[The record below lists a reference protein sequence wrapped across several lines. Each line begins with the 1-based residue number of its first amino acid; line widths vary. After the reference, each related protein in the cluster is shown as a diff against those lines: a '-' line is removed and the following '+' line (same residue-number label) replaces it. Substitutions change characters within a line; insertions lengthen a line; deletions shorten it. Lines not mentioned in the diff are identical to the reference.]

1 MATTKNL
8 TIAVG
13 IKGATKLQTQL
24 KTIKNGFKHIE
35 KSIFSLKKSVF
46 NLKSAFIGLA
56 GTASLGLISKNV
68 IKTSDEFK
76 RYQMTL
82 QALMG
87 NQKKAN
93 KEWQILLKFA
103 EQTPYTIT
111 DVMQSYKTMVAY
123 GLNPSVQMMRALGD
137 TGAALGKD
145 VLPRL
150 AYALGQV
157 GAASKI
163 RMQDL
168 LQLQN
173 AGINTGKALKES
185 FGTAD
190 LQQLNQKVAQGVI
203 SMQQVVQAFVKYM
216 QKHFGGTMQ
225 KQMNTL
231 SGQFEILK
239 SYWQEFE
246 NAIMSS
252 GLYSFLVN
260 QMKRINAW
268 IEKLKKSGKFK
279 EWANKVAET
288 VAHLSGKILITVGKT
303 IKAFKS
309 IYDWVKSHK
318 TIFEIGLFGLLLL
331 GSRGKVL
338 ALTALA
344 AMNSEKIKAFLTH
357 SKNALEE
364 YEQVTSRSFMEN
376 VQAMYNSKMGANSG
390 LPEIPKY
397 YHGVRVSIEKT
408 NEHIKQNTQDTL
420 SVIANAFI
428 TTGKQ
433 LDNFK
438 AKLKST
444 KISSSLNT
452 TDSSGSNK
460 QPQATQPVSAVT
472 LNQIKSEEHL
482 QKALFRIRKKVESE
496 EKASREKKLQ
506 ATKQVEDAILQIES
520 SPFAYFKEKLQEQVA
535 QFKKAGVS
543 QILLEEYKT
552 AKLKEY
558 LNQIHNSTNKT
569 TTMMQQM
576 WIEASRNMADAFG
589 DFFVDAVSGKLK
601 SLGDYIVDFLNTVR
615 DAMAQALGAKVGGMV
630 MGQLGSLFGGTVSSG
645 LGSMSS
651 SPVLSLGAV
660 MASANGNIL
669 KGGFQAF
676 ASGGIVTKPTLGLV
690 GEGRYNEAVVPLP
703 DGRSIPVKGGAP
715 NVEINVINKGQ
726 PVDATKGQVR
736 FNGKKWV
743 IDVVLNAIQTEP
755 NFRNAIRSV

>member
-1 MATTKNL
+1 MATTKRL
-8 TIAVG
+8 SIIVG
-13 IKGATKLQTQL
+13 IKGNARLQAQL
-24 KTIKNGFKHIE
+24 KSIKRGFDRIE
-35 KSIFSLKKSVF
+35 KSVFSLKKSVF
-46 NLKSAFIGLA
+46 NLKNAFIGLA
-56 GTASLGLISKNV
+56 GTAGLGLIAKSV

-82 QALMG
+82 QALIG
-87 NQKKAN
+87 NQQKAN

-123 GLNPSVQMMRALGD
+123 GLNPSIQMMRALGD

-150 AYALGQV
+150 AYALGQI

-173 AGINTGKALKES
+173 AGINTSEALKEA

-190 LQQLNQKVAQGVI
+190 LQQLNQKVEQGVI

-252 GLYSFLVN
+252 GLYDFLVN

-268 IEKLKKSGKFK
+268 IERLKKSGKFK
-279 EWANKVAET
+279 EWADKIAET
-288 VAHLSGKILITVGKT
+288 VAHLSGKILVTVGKS

-309 IYDWVKSHK
+309 IYDWIKSHK
-318 TIFEIGLFGLLLL
+318 TVFEIGLIGLILF

-357 SKNALEE
+357 SKNVLEE
-364 YEQVTSRSFMEN
+364 YEAGYKQVTSRSFMEN
-376 VQAMYNSKMGANSG
+376 VQAMYNAKMGVNSG
-390 LPEIPKY
+390 LSGAPEY
-397 YHGVRVSIEKT
+397 YRGIGISIEKV
-408 NEHIKQNTQDTL
+408 NEQIKQNTQDTL
-420 SVIANAFI
+420 SVIANSFI
-428 TTGKQ
+428 SAGKQ

-444 KISSSLNT
+444 KAYPLLNITDTTGSL
-452 TDSSGSNK
+452 GSKK
-460 QPQATQPVSAVT
+460 QPQATQPISAVA
-472 LNQIKSEEHL
+472 LNQIKQRL
-482 QKALFRIRKKVESE
+482 QLERQINDEIIRI
-496 EKASREKKLQ
+496 
-506 ATKQVEDAILQIES
+506 EDG
-520 SPFAYFKEKLQEQVA
+520 PFAYFKQKLKEKIQYLKQHN
-535 QFKKAGVS
+535 VS
-543 QILLEEYKT
+543 EELIEKYKT
-552 AKLKEY
+552 AKLDEY
-558 LNQIHNSTNKT
+558 IKQHAQTVKKT
-569 TTMMQQM
+569 TSETTSMIQQM

-589 DFFVDAVSGKLK
+589 NFFVDVVHHKMK
-601 SLGDYIVDFLNTVR
+601 SLGDYIVGFLNTVR
-615 DAMAQALGAKVGGMV
+615 DAMAQLVGSKIGSGIMRLIGSKLGLVK
-630 MGQLGSLFGGTVSSG
+630 
-645 LGSMSS
+645 
-651 SPVLSLGAV
+651 
-660 MASANGNIL
+660 SANDNVL
-669 KGGFQAF
+669 KGGFKAF
-676 ASGGIVTKPTLGLV
+676 ATGGIVTEPTLGII

-703 DGRSIPVKGGAP
+703 DGRSIPVKGMAP
-715 NVEINVINKGQ
+715 NVSINVINKGA
-726 PVDATKGQVR
+726 PATATVSKPQ
-736 FNGKKWV
+736 FDGKKWV
-743 IDVVLNAIQTEP
+743 VNVVMEALHTQP
-755 NFRNAIRSV
+755 DFRNAVKGVF

>member
-1 MATTKNL
+1 MATTKRL
-8 TIAVG
+8 SIIVG
-13 IKGATKLQTQL
+13 IKGNARLQAQL
-24 KTIKNGFKHIE
+24 KSIKRGFDRIE
-35 KSIFSLKKSVF
+35 KSVFSLKKSVF
-46 NLKSAFIGLA
+46 NLKNAFIGLA
-56 GTASLGLISKNV
+56 GTAGLGLIAKSV

-82 QALMG
+82 QALIG
-87 NQKKAN
+87 NQQKAN

-123 GLNPSVQMMRALGD
+123 GLNPSIQMMRALGD

-150 AYALGQV
+150 AYALGQI

-173 AGINTGKALKES
+173 AGINTSEALKEA

-190 LQQLNQKVAQGVI
+190 LQQLNQKVEQGVI

-252 GLYSFLVN
+252 GLYDFLVN

-268 IEKLKKSGKFK
+268 IERLKKSGKFK
-279 EWANKVAET
+279 EWADKIAET
-288 VAHLSGKILITVGKT
+288 VAHLSGKILVTVGKS

-309 IYDWVKSHK
+309 IYDWIKSHK
-318 TIFEIGLFGLLLL
+318 TVFEIGLIGLLLF

-357 SKNALEE
+357 SKNVLEE
-364 YEQVTSRSFMEN
+364 YEAGYKQVTSRSFMEN
-376 VQAMYNSKMGANSG
+376 VQAMYNAKMGVNSG
-390 LPEIPKY
+390 LSGAPEY
-397 YHGVRVSIEKT
+397 YRGIGISIEKV
-408 NEHIKQNTQDTL
+408 NEQIKQNTQDTL
-420 SVIANAFI
+420 SVIANSFI
-428 TTGKQ
+428 SAGKQ

-444 KISSSLNT
+444 KAYPLLNITDTTGSL
-452 TDSSGSNK
+452 GSKK
-460 QPQATQPVSAVT
+460 QPQATQPISAVA
-472 LNQIKSEEHL
+472 LNQIKQRL
-482 QKALFRIRKKVESE
+482 QLERQINDEIIRI
-496 EKASREKKLQ
+496 
-506 ATKQVEDAILQIES
+506 EDG
-520 SPFAYFKEKLQEQVA
+520 PFAYFKQKLKEKIQYLKQHN
-535 QFKKAGVS
+535 VS
-543 QILLEEYKT
+543 EELIEKYKT
-552 AKLKEY
+552 AKLDEY
-558 LNQIHNSTNKT
+558 IKQHAQTVKKT
-569 TTMMQQM
+569 TSETTSMIQQM

-589 DFFVDAVSGKLK
+589 NFFVDVVHHKMK
-601 SLGDYIVDFLNTVR
+601 SLGDYIVGFLNTVR
-615 DAMAQALGAKVGGMV
+615 DAMAQLVGSKIGSGIMSLIGSKLGLVK
-630 MGQLGSLFGGTVSSG
+630 
-645 LGSMSS
+645 
-651 SPVLSLGAV
+651 
-660 MASANGNIL
+660 SANGNVL
-669 KGGFQAF
+669 KGGFKAF
-676 ASGGIVTKPTLGLV
+676 ATGGIVTEPTLGII

-703 DGRSIPVKGGAP
+703 DGRSIPVKGMAP
-715 NVEINVINKGQ
+715 NVSINVINKGA
-726 PVDATKGQVR
+726 PATATVSKPQ
-736 FNGKKWV
+736 FDGKKWV
-743 IDVVLNAIQTEP
+743 VNVVMEALHTQP
-755 NFRNAIRSV
+755 DFRNAVKGVF